1 MNKFLKLLLGSGL
14 CLLEE
19 SDRTKNVRGRTAD
32 KIDDLSDVVQQK
44 YEAVADRVTRASRAI
59 RGEGNPAFGNAA
71 RLAAG
76 IGVGIGLGLL
86 FAPASG
92 QDTRRAIAGSVQQFG
107 DKVRKRVS
115 FKGARAA
122 NAG

>member
-1 MNKFLKLLLGSGL
+1 MNKFLKLLLGTGL
-14 CLLEE
+14 CFLEE

-44 YEAVADRVTRASRAI
+44 YEVVADRVARASRAI

-115 FKGARAA
+115 FKGARAV